1 MNNITSYYG
10 DLGIFLYYTPIVS
23 AFMAAFALLANR
35 RRTPSQTWLA
45 LVLVT
50 FGTGMAASFLF
61 DRYFSA
67 SHSEIFRPVNFIFS
81 TANSIVILFYYVSLM
96 RPQLLTRK
104 YMLYFSGGWALFSL
118 FVLLPGTFSARF
130 QPVQGI
136 HRLADLSSLPMVFHL
151 LTICCILVFYTWMGV
166 FILRIYRDYR
176 KFIVNSYSFVG
187 GITLSWVSI
196 TIYLFIIMGIL
207 DILWMVNTSAGYK
220 MLFNVVSLGAVWT
233 LFWYGSRQSAIPPV
247 DIEPKKKSFKEV
259 EELSVTTDD
268 KQAKLKIQFLE
279 YFNHKKPYLNPE
291 LSLKEVAQALQTN
304 HYALSRFIN
313 KEFEVNFYTLINR
326 FRVEY
331 ILHLIEL
338 NKGTIN
344 CDTLHAISG
353 FKSRTTFF
361 KQFKE
366 IAGCTPQEYIES
378 RKTEKSD
385 NSTIKTKLF

>member
-1 MNNITSYYG
+1 MNNITNYYG

-104 YMLYFSGGWALFSL
+104 YMLYFSGGWALFSI

-196 TIYLFIIMGIL
+196 T
-207 DILWMVNTSAGYK
+207 
-220 MLFNVVSLGAVWT
+220 
-233 LFWYGSRQSAIPPV
+233 
-247 DIEPKKKSFKEV
+247 
-259 EELSVTTDD
+259 
-268 KQAKLKIQFLE
+268 
-279 YFNHKKPYLNPE
+279 
-291 LSLKEVAQALQTN
+291 
-304 HYALSRFIN
+304 
-313 KEFEVNFYTLINR
+313 
-326 FRVEY
+326 
-331 ILHLIEL
+331 
-338 NKGTIN
+338 KG
-344 CDTLHAISG
+344 
-353 FKSRTTFF
+353 
-361 KQFKE
+361 
-366 IAGCTPQEYIES
+366 
-378 RKTEKSD
+378 
-385 NSTIKTKLF
+385 

>member
-1 MNNITSYYG
+1 MNNITNYYG

-104 YMLYFSGGWALFSL
+104 YMLYFSGGWVLFSL

-176 KFIVNSYSFVG
+176 KLFFCGRDYPFVG
-187 GITLSWVSI
+187 EH
-196 TIYLFIIMGIL
+196 YDLF
-207 DILWMVNTSAGYK
+207 VYYHGYP
-220 MLFNVVSLGAVWT
+220 
-233 LFWYGSRQSAIPPV
+233 R
-247 DIEPKKKSFKEV
+247 
-259 EELSVTTDD
+259 
-268 KQAKLKIQFLE
+268 
-279 YFNHKKPYLNPE
+279 
-291 LSLKEVAQALQTN
+291 
-304 HYALSRFIN
+304 
-313 KEFEVNFYTLINR
+313 YTLDGEHFRRIQNAVQCR
-326 FRVEY
+326 FFGSGV
-331 ILHLIEL
+331 
-338 NKGTIN
+338 
-344 CDTLHAISG
+344 DTVLVWFPPERNSSG
-353 FKSRTTFF
+353 
-361 KQFKE
+361 
-366 IAGCTPQEYIES
+366 GY
-378 RKTEKSD
+378 
-385 NSTIKTKLF
+385 